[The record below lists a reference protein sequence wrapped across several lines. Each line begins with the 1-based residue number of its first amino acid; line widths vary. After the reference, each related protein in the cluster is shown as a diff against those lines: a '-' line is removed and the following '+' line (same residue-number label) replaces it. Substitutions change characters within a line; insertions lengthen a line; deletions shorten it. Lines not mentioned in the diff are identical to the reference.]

1 MKVYTFIAESAA
13 DAVTQIRSQLGAEAV
28 VLNVRP
34 LNGGGLARIWQ
45 KSRIEVMACLPDG
58 TETAQSHPDAI
69 PAGGGSSEAAQTA
82 KGFSTEAPGLDASPP
97 MPGGSHSRV
106 NALLQGRYRSRE
118 ESSGM
123 AGEVGGQPGLAA
135 AGEVPLD
142 NGLDQETGCSGW
154 RAAEIL
160 ENTGVLPMFA
170 RKVVRQIQTWHGP
183 KAPPTMADEL
193 MLLRAALKENWPKTN
208 LRAGVGSRTRVFI
221 GAPGVGK
228 TTCLCKMLAQ
238 TVLVEGHSARVWRL
252 DGRSPNT
259 AEMLSVYCDILGVPL
274 DRSIPVDE
282 GPLQEDCLFVDL
294 PGVDGADRKAVE
306 ELGTILGGFQ
316 GAEVLL
322 VLNAAYELSVQ
333 LAQVRAFESLPLSGL
348 VFSHLDEELRWGK
361 IWNFVLGSRQTPRYL
376 SAGQNIPGEFLEATA
391 ERILSRQFVQ

>member
-13 DAVTQIRSQLGAEAV
+13 DAVTQIRSQLGTEAV

-34 LNGGGLARIWQ
+34 LSGGGLARIWQ
-45 KSRIEVMACLPDG
+45 KSRIEVMACLPDD
-58 TETAQSHPDAI
+58 TEPAQTNPAAT
-69 PAGGGSSEAAQTA
+69 PAGVDSSEDAPFSNGTAAM
-82 KGFSTEAPGLDASPP
+82 DASQP

-106 NALLQGRYRSRE
+106 NAMLQGRYRSRE
-118 ESSGM
+118 ESPGQ
-123 AGEVGGQPGLAA
+123 AGEVTGQPSMVA
-135 AGEVPLD
+135 AGEGPMD
-142 NGLDQETGCSGW
+142 NGLEQESAYGGW
-154 RAAEIL
+154 RAGEIL

-170 RKVVRQIQTWHGP
+170 RKVVRQIQSWHGP
-183 KAPPTMADEL
+183 KAPPAMADEL
-193 MLLRAALKENWPKTN
+193 MLLRTALKENWPKTN
-208 LRAGVGSRTRVFI
+208 MRAGVASRTRVFI

-238 TVLVEGHSARVWRL
+238 TVLVEGRSARVWRL

-274 DRSIPVDE
+274 DRSIPVDDE
-282 GPLQEDCLFVDL
+282 PLQEAQLFVDL
-294 PGVDGADRKAVE
+294 PGVDWADRKAVE
-306 ELGTILGGFQ
+306 ELGTMLGRFQ

-333 LAQVRAFESLPLSGL
+333 LAQARAFESLPLSGL
-348 VFSHLDEELRWGK
+348 VFSHLDEEMRWGK

-391 ERILSRQFVQ
+391 DRILSRQFVQ